1 MVSPFTE
8 TKFTN
13 PLPGIK
19 NQLSSLIF
27 PVYLSIRLSAP
38 TTSQLILFKLGTY
51 VVTLETTPPVFF
63 LGSFRRPWRANQ
75 SQLKNH

>member
-1 MVSPFTE
+1 MVSPFTPE

-19 NQLSSLIF
+19 NLSSLIF
-27 PVYLSIRLSAP
+27 AVCLSIRLSASMI
-38 TTSQLILFKLGTY
+38 SQLILFKFGTK

-63 LGSFRRPWRANQ
+63 LSSFRRPRRAYQ
-75 SQLKNH
+75 S